1 MKPIINDETVLKVVR
16 TSASPENAIQPLLR
30 MKEHASQ
37 KCRNPF
43 CDVEFEKSGPAV
55 RPKRFCSP
63 ECTRTGWAVRKVAD
77 GCKAL
82 SDAEVIEIIRQER

>member
-1 MKPIINDETVLKVVR
+1 MSR
-16 TSASPENAIQPLLR
+16 ENAIQPLLR

-37 KCRNPF
+37 KCGNPF
-43 CDVEFEKSGPAV
+43 CDVEFEWSGPAV
-55 RPKRFCSP
+55 RPKRFCSA
-63 ECTRTGWAVRKVAD
+63 ECTRTGWALRKVAD